1 MIAALIPAAG
11 SSSRMGQPKLLL
23 SFDGQTLIGRLV
35 AALRGGGAAHI
46 VVITPPADAPEGP
59 AIALE
64 ARRAGA
70 DVVVPPERPASMRA
84 SIELGLQSLS
94 RHEAPQ
100 SLLLTPGDCPGI
112 NAEIVAQLLA
122 YAAKLPERIVI
133 PSYGSRRG
141 HPIVLP
147 WRIAAQIPSLPG
159 DLGVNALVARH
170 GDLVVELEI
179 SRPEIIADLD
189 TPDDLQQWL
198 ERQNAEA
205 RSAQN
210 AGFQSPDSGSEIRG
224 SVEPNASSGF
234 RVSVRLFAL
243 AKDRAGCS
251 ELAIDL
257 KPGATVRDLR
267 AALALQAP
275 ALAPLLPTSFV
286 AINEEYARDDS
297 PIALGS
303 RLAIIPPVSGGAGG
317 SSQSRSSD
325 LLSTD
330 GDCR

>member
-35 AALRGGGAAHI
+35 AALGGGGAAPI

-59 AIALE
+59 AIALK

-70 DVVVPPERPASMRA
+70 QVVVPAERPASMRA
-84 SIELGLQSLS
+84 SIELGLQALS
-94 RHEAPQ
+94 RHDAPQ

-122 YAAKLPERIVI
+122 YAVKMPERIVI
-133 PSYGSRRG
+133 PSYGGRRG

-147 WRIAAQIPSLPG
+147 WRIAAQIPSLPA
-159 DLGVNALVARH
+159 DLGVNALVAQH
-170 GDLVVELEI
+170 GDLVVELEVF
-179 SRPEIIADLD
+179 RPEIIADLD

-198 ERQNAEA
+198 ERQNAGPQ
-205 RSAQN
+205 SAQN
-210 AGFQSPDSGSEIRG
+210 AGSQRPDSGSEIRG
-224 SVEPNASSGF
+224 PVEPNASSGF
-234 RVSVRLFAL
+234 RVHVRLFAL

-257 KPGATVRDLR
+257 KRGATVRDLR
-267 AALALQAP
+267 AALALQVP
-275 ALAPLLPTSFV
+275 ALAPLLPTALIAV
-286 AINEEYARDDS
+286 DEEYAGDDS
-297 PIALGS
+297 AVSPGS

-317 SSQSRSSD
+317 ASQSRSGEVP
-325 LLSTD
+325 STD